1 MTNGMIDGTSPNTS
15 IVFPVVCH
23 VGYPKKNRNQS
34 FGTPFPHPK
43 QPFGIPLIS
52 IKSQQNPYLLMFLWI
67 NLHSSHEFPRCWCLK
82 TSIYSHSYTWNEC
95 HFQQKSHG
103 FHHHEIPKNLCSCA
117 TVGATCAFLE
127 HSRPIPHS
135 LHLEGS
141 RGFMSGRFTYKNE
154 LILGYF
160 TNQSRW
166 FIGNSPTKMGVC
178 LGEIHSGYD

>member
-1 MTNGMIDGTSPNTS
+1 MLDT
-15 IVFPVVCH
+15 
-23 VGYPKKNRNQS
+23 PKKSKPVFWHN
-34 FGTPFPHPK
+34 FCAPEAAFWHPIDIH
-43 QPFGIPLIS
+43 QIPI
-52 IKSQQNPYLLMFLWI
+52 NPYLLMFLWI

-160 TNQSRW
+160 TNQNRW